1 MTNDDPALRS
11 AFYAP
16 CLEDFI
22 AAAAEGRNVAST
34 SPAAVAGLVAHITNV
49 ERLNV
54 ERRAEDAATIAALQA
69 EVAAL
74 RSTLCVLRSALRRFA
89 VPGHCD
95 VTRRGVGQCGGAC
108 RWCEANKA
116 LERLSD

>member
-1 MTNDDPALRS
+1 MTSPAL
-11 AFYAP
+11 A
-16 CLEDFI
+16 DFI
-22 AAAAEGRNVAST
+22 AVAAEGRNVAST
-34 SPAAVAGLVAHITNV
+34 SPAAVAGLIAHLLSV
-49 ERLNV
+49 EAI
-54 ERRAEDAATIAALQA
+54 ERKAIERETEDAATIAALQA

-74 RSTLCVLRSALRRFA
+74 RLNAQSLQRSLGRFA